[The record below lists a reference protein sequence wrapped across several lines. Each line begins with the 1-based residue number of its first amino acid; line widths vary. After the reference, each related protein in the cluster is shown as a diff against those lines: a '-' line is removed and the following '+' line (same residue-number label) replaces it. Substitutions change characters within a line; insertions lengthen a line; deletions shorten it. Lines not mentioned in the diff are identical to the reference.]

1 MANQPEHGGR
11 PEPTVESLAR
21 LAGNLL
27 DELGVDVDLPKE
39 LERFR
44 VEHLSHSDL
53 VLDTLRRAV
62 GGDTALQH
70 LDSAALPDETFVWSV
85 VPRDIRDRVGETLE
99 RCDRCCERLLGTESR
114 TAIRRLLARVAEL
127 APDIFHSGTRPV
139 EVAAGLCWI
148 IGEANDLFVTGGLT
162 VDELR
167 RHFDLHPAAPA
178 TSGREVLASIGVSPD
193 QREGL
198 DLGMPD
204 LLVSTRRREIVERR
218 DAHRAAG

>member
-1 MANQPEHGGR
+1 MANQPEYGGR
-11 PEPTVESLAR
+11 PEPPVESLAR

-27 DELGVDVDLPKE
+27 DELEVDLDVPSE

-62 GGDTALQH
+62 GGDIGLQH
-70 LDSAALPDETFVWSV
+70 LDSAALPDEAFVWSV
-85 VPRDIRDRVGETLE
+85 VPRDIRGRVGEALQ

-114 TAIRRLLARVAEL
+114 TATRRLLARVAEL
-127 APDIFHSGTRPV
+127 APDIFRRGRPPV
-139 EVAAGLCWI
+139 EVAAALCWI
-148 IGEANDLFVTGGLT
+148 IGEANNLFATGGLT

-167 RHFDLHPAAPA
+167 RHFDLHPATPA
-178 TSGREVLASIGVSPD
+178 SGGRELLASIGVSPH

-218 DAHRAAG
+218 DAHQAAG